1 MFWNSTQECIF
12 RLVTFLSALG
22 WEKIGKLM
30 FISKSLTTEKNFS
43 GVPQSIPGILPLA
56 RTPRNSTVSHNGC
69 KGKTCGLKLMHLTQL
84 LFHSAMVTPMVA
96 FRAWPCMHVSL
107 YLCIS
112 VCLYLC
118 IHIHIHIHVHIHIHI
133 YIHIHV
139 YYLYVNTNMNIM
151 HVHMCTFMQTHSTGT
166 WTCTDIYLLTC
177 N

>member
-1 MFWNSTQECIF
+1 MGKNRKTHSHQQILDRREK
-12 RLVTFLSALG
+12 LQLS
-22 WEKIGKLM
+22 
-30 FISKSLTTEKNFS
+30 FYQF
-43 GVPQSIPGILPLA
+43 IPGLLPST
-56 RTPRNSTVSHNGC
+56 RTPRNPTISHNGC

-96 FRAWPCMHVSL
+96 FRAWPRMHVSL

-118 IHIHIHIHVHIHIHI
+118 IHIHIHI

-151 HVHMCTFMQTHSTGT
+151 HVHMCTFMHTHSI
-166 WTCTDIYLLTC
+166 CT
-177 N
+177 